1 MLTLIF
7 YLDKSFLNCI
17 ANKLLYFFMFVGR
30 DDKYTKFLV
39 DILKNNRMLLIN
51 ICPTNIEKNLVN
63 SNENNPINNEES
75 INSEFL
81 PLE

>member
-1 MLTLIF
+1 
-7 YLDKSFLNCI
+7 
-17 ANKLLYFFMFVGR
+17 MFVGR

-39 DILKNNRMLLIN
+39 DILKNNRMLLIS